1 MRTRTLK
8 RLIAM
13 LRDVLQTILVMKAPV
28 LLPVRVRRRSP
39 NRLRG

>member
-1 MRTRTLK
+1 MRSRTLK

-13 LRDVLQTILVMKAPV
+13 LRGVLPTIPVMKAPV
-28 LLPVRVRRRSP
+28 PLPVRVRRRSP

>member
-13 LRDVLQTILVMKAPV
+13 LSGVLQTILVMKAPV

>member
-1 MRTRTLK
+1 MRPRTLK
-8 RLIAM
+8 RLIVM
-13 LRDVLQTILVMKAPV
+13 LRGVLQTILVMKAPV